1 VQLLVEGKGRRG
13 RRGRRGGRREG
24 GVRASL
30 VAGGDG
36 PTDWMDGCKSVL
48 LRQNATQAKQRWAPS
63 KNGDDKGEL
72 GIAVTVAMGFAVDVY
87 INYHGDVAVSV
98 GGGRTREISPRT
110 ESAMDVGEWVG
121 APGEMNP
128 RLALPDDTT
137 LYLVLVYPRKLCVL
151 PSTSYISWTTS
162 HA

>member
-1 VQLLVEGKGRRG
+1 MDRLI
-13 RRGRRGGRREG
+13 
-24 GVRASL
+24 
-30 VAGGDG
+30 
-36 PTDWMDGCKSVL
+36 DGCKSVL

-63 KNGDDKGEL
+63 KNGDDKESVSGEL